1 MWAAEMGVLT
11 ELAISHGASVLGPHA
26 ADAWMGRRFDF
37 STVENYVNTSGGF
50 AETIEVAHMW
60 RHIEGLHTALKAA
73 LAPLADEV
81 LPHFSHVYTQ
91 GTSMYLIL
99 LGRAADDAAATERLE
114 KIWATG
120 ALLANHREVT
130 ALIRKHG
137 RVAGAEIVDRL
148 TGDQITVRARTV
160 VNAAGPWVDR
170 VLALER
176 VPERPTLRPT
186 KGVHIVLRT
195 EDFPLRTAVFLRSP
209 SDDRVVWP
217 TPAGDGRHVYVGT
230 TDTDFT
236 GSIDDVVGDE
246 EDFAYLLE
254 AANHT
259 LPDAHVDSTLI
270 VASWA
275 GLRPLIAPAA
285 GTSNSAA
292 SREHTI
298 TTGPDGMITAAG
310 GKLTTARLMGAQIV
324 DAVAEQ
330 LRDRDHVRGLPESVT
345 ASAAIS
351 GGDPGEVFRAQ
362 QAVAGAP
369 VPPEVRGRWLRRYG
383 GNATDLARAATRNQ
397 EQGQPIA
404 GSVIT
409 PAEIEHAVH
418 REMAMTVSDVLVRR
432 TGSFFWSADGDI
444 TTIERVCDVLDTAH
458 AYTPAQR
465 HQQQTDYM
473 RWIQRNRGI
482 RTES

>member
-1 MWAAEMGVLT
+1 
-11 ELAISHGASVLGPHA
+11 
-26 ADAWMGRRFDF
+26 
-37 STVENYVNTSGGF
+37 
-50 AETIEVAHMW
+50 
-60 RHIEGLHTALKAA
+60 
-73 LAPLADEV
+73 
-81 LPHFSHVYTQ
+81 
-91 GTSMYLIL
+91 MYLIL

-259 LPDAHVDSTLI
+259 LPDAHVDSTHI

-275 GLRPLIAPAA
+275 GLPPSSPR
-285 GTSNSAA
+285 
-292 SREHTI
+292 
-298 TTGPDGMITAAG
+298 
-310 GKLTTARLMGAQIV
+310 
-324 DAVAEQ
+324 
-330 LRDRDHVRGLPESVT
+330 
-345 ASAAIS
+345 
-351 GGDPGEVFRAQ
+351 Q
-362 QAVAGAP
+362 QAPPTQPHHASTPSPP
-369 VPPEVRGRWLRRYG
+369 VP
-383 GNATDLARAATRNQ
+383 
-397 EQGQPIA
+397 
-404 GSVIT
+404 
-409 PAEIEHAVH
+409 
-418 REMAMTVSDVLVRR
+418 
-432 TGSFFWSADGDI
+432 TG
-444 TTIERVCDVLDTAH
+444 
-458 AYTPAQR
+458 
-465 HQQQTDYM
+465 
-473 RWIQRNRGI
+473 
-482 RTES
+482 